1 MLRLIFSRIGN
12 GVLRLYDNGHILVR
26 SLLPFLLL
34 LAGNLI
40 LGGCGVVG
48 ILIAAVIDIIAI
60 LVLYSSKKDL
70 QQIVDTAVR
79 LGRGDLD
86 LKVDLSDMH
95 GENRELAEAVN
106 GIGDGIKT
114 AVEKSMKDERLKAD
128 LITNVSHDIKNAMTS
143 IINFVN
149 LLKAR
154 ADRQRARERLYTGV
168 GCEVPAL
175 EAADG
180 RPGGSVQDH
189 VRQYFFA
196 DGATGFQGTR
206 QADLRGVR

>member
-1 MLRLIFSRIGN
+1 M
-12 GVLRLYDNGHILVR
+12 
-26 SLLPFLLL
+26 LL

-95 GENRELAEAVN
+95 GENRSWQ
-106 GIGDGIKT
+106 KRST
-114 AVEKSMKDERLKAD
+114 ASETASRRRLK
-128 LITNVSHDIKNAMTS
+128 
-143 IINFVN
+143 
-149 LLKAR
+149 R
-154 ADRQRARERLYTGV
+154 A
-168 GCEVPAL
+168 
-175 EAADG
+175 
-180 RPGGSVQDH
+180 
-189 VRQYFFA
+189 
-196 DGATGFQGTR
+196 
-206 QADLRGVR
+206 